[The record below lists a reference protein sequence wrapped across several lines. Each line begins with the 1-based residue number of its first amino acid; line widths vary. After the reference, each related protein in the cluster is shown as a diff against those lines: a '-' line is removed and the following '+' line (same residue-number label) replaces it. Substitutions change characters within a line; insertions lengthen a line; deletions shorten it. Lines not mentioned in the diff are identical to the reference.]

1 MMEKVIKAIGQ
12 RTKELRLQRGMTLDE
27 VAEHAG
33 CTPGFLSQVER
44 NKAVPSISLLYTL
57 AEVLDT
63 QVSEFFPETM
73 KAAKIVRS
81 ESRHSFHFEG
91 SPTHYSLLTSKFPH
105 SAMDGFLLTVIPAHK
120 ALPTDEKRA
129 HEGEEFYNI
138 LKGVVRFWLEEDHY
152 DLYQGDSIHF
162 RSTIPH
168 RLENLSEELS
178 IIFSLI
184 NPAIF

>member
-1 MMEKVIKAIGQ
+1 MEKVIRAVGQ
-12 RTKELRLQRGMTLDE
+12 RTKELRLQHGMTLDE
-27 VAEHAG
+27 VAERAG

-63 QVSEFFPETM
+63 RVTEFFPETI

-81 ESRHSFHFEG
+81 ESRQSFHFEG

-105 SAMDGFLLTVIPAHK
+105 SAIDGFLLTVIPAHK

-129 HEGEEFYNI
+129 HEGEEFYYI
-138 LKGVVRFWLEEDHY
+138 FKGVVRFWLDQDHY

-162 RSTIPH
+162 RSTISH
-168 RLENLSEELS
+168 RLENLGEELS
-178 IIFSLI
+178 VIFSI
-184 NPAIF
+184 ISPAIF